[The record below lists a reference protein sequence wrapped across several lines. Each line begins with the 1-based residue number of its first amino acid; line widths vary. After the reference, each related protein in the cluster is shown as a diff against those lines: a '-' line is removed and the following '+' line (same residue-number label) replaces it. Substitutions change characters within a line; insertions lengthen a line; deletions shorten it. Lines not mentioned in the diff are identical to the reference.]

1 MKHVLSKRALAAV
14 AVLAATQVMVHP
26 RAQAQQAF
34 PDRPVHI
41 VVPFLAGGSVDTVAR
56 LIGEKLG
63 LRLGQQIVVE
73 NKAGAGGVVGAEYVA
88 RARADGH
95 VLLLTPPGPLTTNA
109 ILVKSMP
116 YDARKAFAPV
126 SLVATLPN
134 VLLTGPKRSGWTAEQ
149 VIKEAK
155 EKPDQLTYGSQGIG
169 TTGHLT
175 GALFNQQTQ
184 AKLTHVAY
192 KGFPPVLVD
201 VIAGRVDLMF
211 VDTANALPRVSNDSL
226 IPLAIASKARVSSLP
241 DVPTFVELGYPDL
254 VSDTWFALMAPA
266 GTPEAIRQ
274 RLRDEVAQVLE
285 QPEVLAKLKQLGI
298 ETVGNQPNELD
309 EHIRKE
315 YERWRGVI
323 QGAGLAPQ

>member
-1 MKHVLSKRALAAV
+1 MKRALFQRAMATC
-14 AVLAATQVMVHP
+14 AVLASMHAIGLPAAH
-26 RAQAQQAF
+26 AQASF
-34 PDRPVHI
+34 PERPVHI

-73 NKAGAGGVVGAEYVA
+73 NKAGAGGIVGAEYVA

>member
-134 VLLTGPKRSGWTAEQ
+134 VLLTGPKRSG
-149 VIKEAK
+149 
-155 EKPDQLTYGSQGIG
+155 
-169 TTGHLT
+169 
-175 GALFNQQTQ
+175 
-184 AKLTHVAY
+184 
-192 KGFPPVLVD
+192 
-201 VIAGRVDLMF
+201 
-211 VDTANALPRVSNDSL
+211 
-226 IPLAIASKARVSSLP
+226 
-241 DVPTFVELGYPDL
+241 
-254 VSDTWFALMAPA
+254 
-266 GTPEAIRQ
+266 
-274 RLRDEVAQVLE
+274 
-285 QPEVLAKLKQLGI
+285 
-298 ETVGNQPNELD
+298 
-309 EHIRKE
+309 
-315 YERWRGVI
+315 
-323 QGAGLAPQ
+323 

>member
-1 MKHVLSKRALAAV
+1 
-14 AVLAATQVMVHP
+14 
-26 RAQAQQAF
+26 
-34 PDRPVHI
+34 
-41 VVPFLAGGSVDTVAR
+41 
-56 LIGEKLG
+56 
-63 LRLGQQIVVE
+63 
-73 NKAGAGGVVGAEYVA
+73 
-88 RARADGH
+88 
-95 VLLLTPPGPLTTNA
+95 
-109 ILVKSMP
+109 
-116 YDARKAFAPV
+116 
-126 SLVATLPN
+126 
-134 VLLTGPKRSGWTAEQ
+134 
-149 VIKEAK
+149 
-155 EKPDQLTYGSQGIG
+155 
-169 TTGHLT
+169 
-175 GALFNQQTQ
+175 
-184 AKLTHVAY
+184 
-192 KGFPPVLVD
+192 
-201 VIAGRVDLMF
+201 MF